1 MHQLKLYCQN
11 VKLCITDFCSSSWH
25 VLTAHYLETIPLSV
39 ARRILMIHSTLQNG
53 VDKVRAS
60 IWQLQTKTSLCK
72 WCPDAWWLV
81 VVMVS
86 TIFTLVITGA
96 GRGGVLGWASRQ
108 YVMVPGTKR
117 KRMKTTIR
125 WFQGFSDLMLMNLM
139 KYYLTWHSKNK
150 TLYCCRWEE
159 KMANRPGQGIAQQW
173 HIVQVWLQ
181 MGYIQFGPYSF
192 VFKFKFLYL
201 PMTCHNVYF
210 SK

>member
-1 MHQLKLYCQN
+1 MVRISFN
-11 VKLCITDFCSSSWH
+11 
-25 VLTAHYLETIPLSV
+25 LTAANKDVSLQMMSWCLVASSGGGFNDLYTRHY
-39 ARRILMIHSTLQNG
+39 RGR
-53 VDKVRAS
+53 
-60 IWQLQTKTSLCK
+60 
-72 WCPDAWWLV
+72 
-81 VVMVS
+81 
-86 TIFTLVITGA
+86 A
-96 GRGGVLGWASRQ
+96 GRSAGQWASRQ

-173 HIVQVWLQ
+173 NIVQVWLQ